1 MANKTQILILGGGF
15 GGLYAAL
22 EFERRNDPRFEV
34 TVVNRENFFLFTP
47 MLHEIAA
54 SDLDLT
60 NIVNPVRKMI
70 QRVNFFCGD
79 VDKIDIE
86 RKRVTVSHGFVRHSH
101 DLEYDHLVLALGSVT
116 NFFNLPGVAERALT
130 MKSLGDAIQLRN
142 RLIAHLEEADT
153 ECAKAERQSL
163 LTFVVAGGGFAGVE
177 TIASINDF
185 LRDALPFYPNLKE
198 DMLRVVLVH
207 PGEFILPELGEKLGR
222 YADKKLRSR
231 GVEIFSK
238 SKVAAVRSREIEL
251 ANGEKIVSSTLI
263 WTAGVSPNP
272 TLDLVACPKE
282 RGRIKVNANL
292 EVEGVDGIWALG
304 DCALVPDAAT
314 GGYCPPTAQHA
325 SREGKVLAHNIIA
338 SVAGKPK
345 KPFRFKTLG
354 LLAAIG
360 RRTGVAR
367 ILGVNFSGF
376 IAWFLWRSIYWS
388 KLPRVEKKV
397 RVAIDWALDVF
408 FSKDFV
414 QYLDQRAAVISV
426 TADGNPNRPAQTMAQ
441 GAGVRIPATKVDA
454 ASASAAIEASK

>member
-1 MANKTQILILGGGF
+1 MANKTRILILGGGF

-153 ECAKAERQSL
+153 ECAKAERRSL

>member
-1 MANKTQILILGGGF
+1 MSNRKSRVLILGGGF

-22 EFERRNDPRFEV
+22 EFEKRNDPRFEV

-70 QRVNFFCGD
+70 RRVNFFSGE

-86 RKRVTVSHGFVRHSH
+86 GKQVVVSHGFHRHSH
-101 DLEYDHLVLALGSVT
+101 TLGYDHLVLALGSVT

-153 ECAKAERQSL
+153 ECARAERPPL

-177 TIASINDF
+177 TVASVNDF
-185 LRDALPFYPNLKE
+185 LRDAIPFYPNLKKE
-198 DMLRVVLVH
+198 MLRVVLVH

-222 YADKKLRSR
+222 YADKKLRKR
-231 GVEIFSK
+231 GVEIRPK
-238 SKVAAVRSREIEL
+238 TKVSKVQPNEIEL
-251 ANGEKIVSSTLI
+251 SDGEKIVSSTLI
-263 WTAGVSPNP
+263 WTAGISPNP
-272 TLDLVACPKE
+272 ILDHVPCLKE

-292 EVEGVDGIWALG
+292 EVEGMDGLWALG
-304 DCALVPDAAT
+304 DCALVPDPAT
-314 GGYCPPTAQHA
+314 GGYSPPTAQHA
-325 SREGKVLAHNIIA
+325 SREGKVVARNIMA
-338 SVAGKPK
+338 SVYGAQK
-345 KPFRFKTLG
+345 KPFSFKTLG
-354 LLAAIG
+354 ALAAIG

-376 IAWFLWRSIYWS
+376 LAWFLWRGIYWS
-388 KLPRVEKKV
+388 KLPRVEKKM

-414 QYLDQRAAVISV
+414 QFLDQRALATSQ
-426 TADGNPNRPAQTMAQ
+426 TETGAAPWNRNQLSDPTKNND
-441 GAGVRIPATKVDA
+441 RIA
-454 ASASAAIEASK
+454 A